1 MARAKKNKTSIGC
14 LFWIALILLILVI
27 FLFNRE
33 TIQNVLDETGFI
45 EVLQNNREKKE
56 PEIEQVETEDKPDE
70 KITVTENT
78 PETPEPETEE
88 PAVSEDENTVVT
100 IEVEPETTE
109 PLKAP
114 AEIPEPDKKV
124 RRSKLY
130 FIEISESG
138 DISLK
143 GIVRPVYFVDSPL
156 TETVKTLLEGLSSS
170 ELNMGLISLIPEQT
184 KLLSINI
191 KDGIAYLNFSDSFR
205 FNSFGKEGYNAQLKQ
220 VVYTA
225 TEFSTIK
232 SVQIL
237 IDGVKIDYMGP
248 EGVFIGNPLSR
259 SDF

>member
-1 MARAKKNKTSIGC
+1 M
-14 LFWIALILLILVI
+14 
-27 FLFNRE
+27 
-33 TIQNVLDETGFI
+33 
-45 EVLQNNREKKE
+45 
-56 PEIEQVETEDKPDE
+56 
-70 KITVTENT
+70 TENT